1 MVQHPRD
8 CIVNTILAVCHDSVA
23 LVILERLGPFT
34 LQMLGHML
42 ELIWDWDSDT
52 IDPLRSLEAQ
62 TNCLL
67 ALVVEQA
74 KRLKGTAWAAEHL
87 PLESIGLTPE
97 QRPAEWGMF
106 STHARANALAFIE
119 KKATVHQADIDKQKK
134 RLSSDDDVD
143 DEPEDPAQV
152 AREEAKARQ
161 IDAATRRM
169 STAFRAR
176 DRALAEEFRARRA
189 SELRAGLRDAS
200 QFSDPGTSQPGSAAS
215 EPQVAPT
222 QVAPVAPTHATG
234 SGFNLDLD
242 SLTFSLGSTTG
253 GLRAELEPEPPA
265 QPEPEKPLQS
275 EPEPQQTSSDDDDL

>member
-42 ELIWDWDSDT
+42 ELIWDWDSDS

-74 KRLKGTAWAAEHL
+74 KRLKGSAWAAEHL

-106 STHARANALAFIE
+106 STHARANALAFIA

-134 RLSSDDDVD
+134 RLSSDDDAD

-189 SELRAGLRDAS
+189 SELRAGLWFANQIS
-200 QFSDPGTSQPGSAAS
+200 EGGTSQPGSQAS
-215 EPQVAPT
+215 EPE
-222 QVAPVAPTHATG
+222 VAPVAPTHAAG
-234 SGFNLDLD
+234 GFNLDLD

-253 GLRAELEPEPPA
+253 GQRAELEPERPA
-265 QPEPEKPLQS
+265 QPEQQLQP
-275 EPEPQQTSSDDDDL
+275 EPEPQPASSDDDDL